1 MPNAG
6 KKEID
11 PREHHFLVRGA
22 IFFIILLGLREG
34 TFFIFPYMVNDSA
47 SNILPLLTVT
57 NIITI
62 ISCVLILRWLKIGFW
77 IFLGVQILNFLLG
90 RTAGLS
96 IIFSLIGVISVVI
109 LWLFM
114 KIPTSDG
121 YSTWDYLSGNYTTI
135 RDRETIV
142 GSKKCRMCDTIYTFS
157 LTSCPSC
164 GSFLYEE
171 TAAKNKKCRM
181 CSTVYTGSLFAC
193 PACDSSLYEE
203 TNESIFTARKEEMP
217 DTVESNEVK
226 SDINLDDKKAEIERL
241 EKLFDSTYD
250 EREKS
255 LIAKQLYELGVMYY
269 WRFIIREQRAVS
281 NEE

>member
-1 MPNAG
+1 MSNAG

-22 IFFIILLGLREG
+22 IFFLILLGLKEG

-62 ISCVLILRWLKIGFW
+62 ISCVLLLRWLKIGFW

-96 IIFSLIGVISVVI
+96 IIHSLIGVISAVI

-135 RDRETIV
+135 RDRETTV
-142 GSKKCRMCDTIYTFS
+142 
-157 LTSCPSC
+157 
-164 GSFLYEE
+164 
-171 TAAKNKKCRM
+171 KNKKCRM
-181 CSTVYTGSLFAC
+181 CETIYTGSLMAC
-193 PACDSSLYEE
+193 PSCGSALYGE
-203 TNESIFTARKEEMP
+203 TTEDIGSREQRTEEM
-217 DTVESNEVK
+217 SNEQLEMSNEEK
-226 SDINLDDKKAEIERL
+226 SDIDPDDKKAEIERL
-241 EKLFDSTYD
+241 EKLFDTTTD
-250 EREKS
+250 EKEKS

-269 WRFIIREQRAVS
+269 WRFMPKDK
-281 NEE
+281 

>member
-1 MPNAG
+1 MPNVG
-6 KKEID
+6 KRID

-22 IFFIILLGLREG
+22 IFFLILLGLREG

-62 ISCVLILRWLKIGFW
+62 ISCILLLRWLKIGFW
-77 IFLGVQILNFLLG
+77 IFIGVQILNFFLG

-96 IIFSLIGVISVVI
+96 ILHSLIGIISVVI

-135 RDRETIV
+135 RDRETTV
-142 GSKKCRMCDTIYTFS
+142 
-157 LTSCPSC
+157 
-164 GSFLYEE
+164 
-171 TAAKNKKCRM
+171 KNKKCRM
-181 CSTVYTGSLFAC
+181 CSTAYTGSLFAC
-193 PACDSSLYEE
+193 PSCGSSLYEE
-203 TNESIFTARKEEMP
+203 TTEDIFTARKEETP
-217 DTVESNEVK
+217 ETVESNEEK
-226 SDINLDDKKAEIERL
+226 SDTNSNDKKAEIERL
-241 EKLFDSTYD
+241 EKLFDATED
-250 EREKS
+250 EKEKS

-269 WRFIIREQRAVS
+269 WRFMPKDK
-281 NEE
+281 

>member
-1 MPNAG
+1 MPSAG
-6 KKEID
+6 KKDID

-34 TFFIFPYMVNDSA
+34 AFFIFPYMVNDSA

-96 IIFSLIGVISVVI
+96 IIFSLIGVISAGI

-114 KIPTSDG
+114 RLPTSDG

-135 RDRETIV
+135 RDRETTV
-142 GSKKCRMCDTIYTFS
+142 RSKKCRMCDTIYTFS

-193 PACDSSLYEE
+193 PSCGSSLYGETTEE
-203 TNESIFTARKEEMP
+203 IGSREQRTEEM
-217 DTVESNEVK
+217 SNEQLEMSNEEK
-226 SDINLDDKKAEIERL
+226 TDINSDDKKAEIERL
-241 EKLFDSTYD
+241 EKLFDATTD
-250 EREKS
+250 ENEKS

-269 WRFIIREQRAVS
+269 WRFMPR
-281 NEE
+281 NN

>member
-6 KKEID
+6 KKDID

-34 TFFIFPYMVNDSA
+34 SFFIFPYMVNDSA

-90 RTAGLS
+90 RAAGLS

-114 KIPTSDG
+114 RLPTSDG

-142 GSKKCRMCDTIYTFS
+142 RSKKCRMCDTIYTFS

-171 TAAKNKKCRM
+171 TATKNKKCRM

-193 PACDSSLYEE
+193 PSCGSSLYGETTEEQISNNNYQLTKEEE
-203 TNESIFTARKEEMP
+203 TEKNEQNT
-217 DTVESNEVK
+217 
-226 SDINLDDKKAEIERL
+226 DINSDDKKAEIDRL
-241 EKLFDSTYD
+241 EKLFDATTD
-250 EREKS
+250 ENEKS

-269 WRFIIREQRAVS
+269 WRFIPK
-281 NEE
+281 